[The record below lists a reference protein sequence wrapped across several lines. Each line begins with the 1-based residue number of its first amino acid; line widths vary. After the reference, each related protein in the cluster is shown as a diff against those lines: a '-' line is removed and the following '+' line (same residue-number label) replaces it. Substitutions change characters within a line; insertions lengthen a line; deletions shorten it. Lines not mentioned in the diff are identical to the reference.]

1 MYDLRF
7 DEAHQI
13 FAVWRTAHPEDP
25 MGPVSD
31 AAGYLFSELA
41 RLGILESEFF
51 LDNTPIAQRARSH
64 PDPAKKAQ
72 FVRAISDAERLAD
85 AALAKSPADTNALFV
100 KSMTFGLRADNA
112 GLIEKQPL
120 TALSLT
126 KEGRTWAER
135 LMTINPNAGD
145 GYLGP
150 GVENYLLSLK
160 PAPLR
165 LLLRF
170 TGSNVDH
177 DKGLEEIRQ
186 TALHGHYLEPFG
198 KLILA
203 VAALRDHNPTQ
214 ARAILA
220 ELHMRFPDNDLY
232 TRELT
237 VIGQA
242 GH

>member
-13 FAVWRTAHPEDP
+13 FAVWKTAHPEDP

-51 LDNTPIAQRARSH
+51 LDNTPIAQRARAH

-85 AALAKSPADTNALFV
+85 AALAKSPSDTNALFV
-100 KSMTFGLRADNA
+100 KSMTFGLRADDA

-126 KEGRTWAER
+126 KEGRSWAER

-160 PAPLR
+160 P
-165 LLLRF
+165 LLCGCCCALPDRMWITIRASKRF
-170 TGSNVDH
+170 ARRPCMATIWS
-177 DKGLEEIRQ
+177 
-186 TALHGHYLEPFG
+186 PS
-198 KLILA
+198 
-203 VAALRDHNPTQ
+203 AAHPRSRRS
-214 ARAILA
+214 ARSQPDAGPGDSS
-220 ELHMRFPDNDLY
+220 ELHMRFPENDLY
-232 TRELT
+232 TRELK
-237 VIGQA
+237 IIEQA